1 MLSEEVQTLKNEI
14 KLPAGW
20 RGKPTQGIR
29 VKGIDN
35 LLVRLSHCCNPVPGD
50 PILGYITRGRGISIH
65 RIDCRNI
72 TTYMQCERER
82 LVDVAWDEEFK
93 DPFQVKLEVNGM
105 DRSGFLSDI
114 MAVLV
119 DMKISANWVTAR
131 GKKDG
136 GAVVDLV
143 LEIKDL
149 VQLEHIMNRIKRIK
163 DVYDVK
169 RVSFNGQPQNPLN

>member
-1 MLSEEVQTLKNEI
+1 
-14 KLPAGW
+14 
-20 RGKPTQGIR
+20 
-29 VKGIDN
+29 
-35 LLVRLSHCCNPVPGD
+35 
-50 PILGYITRGRGISIH
+50 
-65 RIDCRNI
+65 
-72 TTYMQCERER
+72 
-82 LVDVAWDEEFK
+82 
-93 DPFQVKLEVNGM
+93 
-105 DRSGFLSDI
+105 
-114 MAVLV
+114 AVLV

-131 GKKDG
+131 GKKNG

>member
-1 MLSEEVQTLKNEI
+1 M
-14 KLPAGW
+14 
-20 RGKPTQGIR
+20 
-29 VKGIDN
+29 
-35 LLVRLSHCCNPVPGD
+35 
-50 PILGYITRGRGISIH
+50 
-65 RIDCRNI
+65 
-72 TTYMQCERER
+72 
-82 LVDVAWDEEFK
+82 DVAWDEEFK

-131 GKKDG
+131 GKKNG